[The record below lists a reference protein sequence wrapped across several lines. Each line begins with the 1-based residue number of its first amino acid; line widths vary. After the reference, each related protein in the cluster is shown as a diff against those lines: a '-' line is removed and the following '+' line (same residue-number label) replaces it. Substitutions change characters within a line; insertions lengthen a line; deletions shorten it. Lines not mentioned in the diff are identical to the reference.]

1 MKFPAY
7 GSNLGFIMAILL
19 KRAAL
24 FAGLIFLAL
33 SMGSIS
39 LANAQSDEGEKS
51 PLASLPLR
59 SIGPAYPSG
68 RISDFAFFSSGHHD
82 YLVGVAS
89 GGLWRTQNAG
99 ASWTPIFDNEGTY
112 AIGVV
117 EIAPS
122 DENTIWVG
130 TGENNAQR
138 SVAFGDGVYKSSD
151 GGRTWKN
158 MGLKESG
165 HISQIWIHP
174 EDADTVLVAAQGPLW
189 SEGGDRGLFKTTD
202 GGETWTTL
210 LTLDEHTG
218 INEFVVDP
226 NDFDTIVASSYQR
239 RRHVWVLINGGP
251 GSGIHRTTDGGET
264 WSEVTAGLPK
274 DDIGRIGLAA
284 APSAP
289 NMIYAIIEAQP
300 DEQGVYRST
309 DFGQNWEKRSGH
321 MTTSPQYYNEI
332 VVDPKDANVLYSL
345 DTFSKRSIDGGKTFT
360 DLSAAHR
367 HVDDHALWI
376 NPDNTSHLIIGGDG
390 GIYESW
396 DGGNLWRHMNNLP
409 IVQFYRIQPDNA
421 EPFYNVCGG
430 TQDNNSLCG
439 PSRTDLVH
447 GIVNSDWHIVLGGD
461 GYKPQIDPRDPNI
474 VYAQYQYG
482 GLVRYDRRTHER
494 VFLTPQPASG
504 EPAYKW
510 NWNTPLLISPHNP
523 DRIYYAAEYL
533 FASNDRGDNWEIIS
547 PDLTRQIDRN
557 ALEVM
562 GRVWSVDAIA
572 KNDSTSIFGAAIALS
587 ESPIVEGLLYVGT
600 DDGVI
605 SVSEDNG
612 ANWRRSE
619 TTRGVPSMTLVED
632 IITSSH
638 NGDVA
643 YAVFDNHKRN
653 DHKPYVF
660 RTDDRGRTW
669 RDISGDLPEW
679 GSVHTIAEDHVDPN
693 LLFVG
698 TEFGLF
704 YSQNRGENWTQLK
717 ANFPTIDVRDIEIQ
731 RRENDLVVG
740 TFGRGVYILDDYSPL
755 RTAADRIQESEAT
768 LFPVRDSWI
777 YVEGDV
783 WGPSGGA
790 QAFNGDNFWVADNP
804 PFGAVFTYVM
814 RDGLKSLSKT
824 RREAE
829 IKIEKEGGDTPY
841 PSWETLRAEDR
852 EDEPAILFIVKDA
865 AGNVVRRIT
874 GPSGKGLHRVAWDL
888 RYPAPDPVQLTPP
901 PPSVFGSPQVGPLVV
916 PGEYS
921 VTLAKRVNGVVSE
934 LSEPQS
940 FTLKPLHDT
949 PEATT
954 NRPELLAFQQE
965 TAKLARVVSAT
976 TSTSSELRNRL
987 AHLKLSIETVGG
999 PSDSLRA
1006 QVQSL
1011 ETQLDNA
1018 DVKLNGDRTVSGR
1031 NEPAPWSIRARVS
1044 QVRGWGW
1051 QSQSPATGSSK
1062 DALEIAKADLNTVLG
1077 EMRGIEAGISR
1088 IEDQLEALGAPFT
1101 PGSGVPSWTLED

>member
-1 MKFPAY
+1 MMTTLR
-7 GSNLGFIMAILL
+7 LGKLSTGIALLAI
-19 KRAAL
+19 AIGWAP
-24 FAGLIFLAL
+24 F
-33 SMGSIS
+33 SS
-39 LANAQSDEGEKS
+39 AQPEADGATS

-68 RISDFAFFSSGHHD
+68 RISDFAFFSGGDHD
-82 YLVGVAS
+82 YLVGTAS
-89 GGLWRTQNAG
+89 GGLWRTQDAG
-99 ASWTPIFDNEGTY
+99 TTWSPIFDNEGTY

-122 DENTIWVG
+122 DQDVIWVG

-138 SVAFGDGVYKSSD
+138 SVAFGDGVYKSTD
-151 GGRTWKN
+151 GGRSWTN

-174 EDADTVLVAAQGPLW
+174 DDSDTVLIAAQGPLW
-189 SEGGDRGLFKTTD
+189 SDGGDRGLYKTTD
-202 GGETWTTL
+202 GGATWNAI
-210 LTLDEHTG
+210 LTVDKHTG
-218 INEFVVDP
+218 INEFIVDP
-226 NDFDTIVASSYQR
+226 DDFDTIVASSYQR

-264 WSEVTAGLPK
+264 WSQISAGLPS
-274 DDIGRIGLAA
+274 DDMGRIGLAG
-284 APSAP
+284 APSDSD
-289 NMIYAIIEAQP
+289 MLYAIIEGQP
-300 DEQGVYRST
+300 DERGIYRSIN
-309 DFGQNWEKRSGH
+309 FGQSWEKRSDH

-332 VVDPKDANVLYSL
+332 VVDPDNADILYSL
-345 DTFSKRSIDGGKTFT
+345 DTFSKRSIDGGKTFS

-376 NPDNTSHLIIGGDG
+376 DPENTAHLIIGGDG

-396 DGGNLWRHMNNLP
+396 DGGNKWRHINNLP
-409 IVQFYRIQPDNA
+409 IVQFYRVQPDNA
-421 EPFYNVCGG
+421 APFYNVCGG

-439 PSRTDLVH
+439 PSRTDVIH
-447 GIVNSDWHIVLGGD
+447 GITNSDWHIVLGGD

-494 VFLTPQPASG
+494 VFLTPQPAAG

-533 FASNDRGDNWEIIS
+533 FASNDRGSNWEKIS

-562 GRVWSVDAIA
+562 DRVWSVDAIA

-587 ESPIVEGLLYVGT
+587 ESPVVQGLIYVGT

-605 SVSEDNG
+605 SVTEDNG

-632 IITSSH
+632 IIASVH
-638 NGDVA
+638 DGDVA

-653 DHKPYVF
+653 DHKPYVY
-660 RTDDRGRTW
+660 RTDNRGGSW
-669 RDISGDLPEW
+669 RDISGDLPDW

-704 YSQNRGENWTQLK
+704 YSQNGGQNWTQLK
-717 ANFPTIDVRDIEIQ
+717 TNFPTIDVRDIEIQ

-755 RTAADRIQESEAT
+755 RTSNAAMAGSEAT
-768 LFPVRDSWI
+768 LFSVRDSWI
-777 YVEGDV
+777 YIEGDL
-783 WGPSGGA
+783 WGGA
-790 QAFNGDNFWVADNP
+790 GGPEASNGDNFWHADNP
-804 PFGAVFTYVM
+804 PFGAVFTYNL
-814 RDGLKSLSKT
+814 RDGYDTLAKT
-824 RREAE
+824 RRARE
-829 IKIEKEGGDTPY
+829 IEIENEGGDTPY
-841 PSWETLRAEDR
+841 PSWATLRAEDR
-852 EDEPAILFIVKDA
+852 EDEPAVLLIIKDA

-874 GPSGKGLHRVAWDL
+874 GPSDQGLHRVAWDL
-888 RYPAPDPVQLTPP
+888 RYVAPDAVQLTPP
-901 PPSVFGSPQVGPLVV
+901 PASPFGNPPVGPLVV

-921 VTLAKRVNGVVSE
+921 VTLAKRINGVVTT
-934 LSEPQS
+934 LSDPQS
-940 FTLKPLHDT
+940 FLLKPLHNT
-949 PEATT
+949 PEATQD
-954 NRPELLAFQQE
+954 RPALLAFQQDV
-965 TAKLARVVSAT
+965 TQMARVVDGAT
-976 TSTSSELRNRL
+976 TTASELRNRL
-987 AHLKLSIETVGG
+987 AHMKLAAETVSG
-999 PSDSLRA
+999 SNTAIRSQIQA
-1006 QVQSL
+1006 L
-1011 ETQLDNA
+1011 EAQLDEV
-1018 DVKLNGDRTVSGR
+1018 DVALTGDRTVSGR
-1031 NEPAPWSIRARVS
+1031 NEPAPWPISARIG
-1044 QVRGWGW
+1044 QIRGWGMF
-1051 QSQSPATGSSK
+1051 SQAAPTGWSV
-1062 DALEIAKADLNTVLG
+1062 DALALAKTETNRVLG
-1077 EMRGIEAGISR
+1077 EMRSIESGLAR
-1088 IEDQLEALGAPFT
+1088 VEDELERLGAPFT
-1101 PGSGVPSWTLED
+1101 PGRGVPNWTLQE